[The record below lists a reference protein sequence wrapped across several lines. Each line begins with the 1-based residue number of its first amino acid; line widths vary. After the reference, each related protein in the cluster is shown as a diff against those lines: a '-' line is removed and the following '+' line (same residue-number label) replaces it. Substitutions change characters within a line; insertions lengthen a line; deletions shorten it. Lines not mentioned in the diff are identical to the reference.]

1 MKNTFLLAGV
11 LLPLC
16 LHAQMRHDLKV
27 DLFQVFLSNAVLQY
41 ELSQGNHFGV
51 EIGLGYGW
59 SDTYVMSAIPDAPY
73 ALFDQIIGVAS
84 FGARFYPS
92 KKANADRFYVGA
104 QLRQDYLL
112 KRETGYKDAFLET
125 YGFEPIIDR
134 NLRTVLGGSMGFKR
148 VYKNRILVEIGTRMD
163 AILAAIN
170 DRGDDGVYISW
181 YVEGR
186 VGYRFGKERVVVPE

>member
-27 DLFQVFLSNAVLQY
+27 DLFQVFLSNAVLHY
-41 ELSQGNHFGV
+41 ELSQGKYFGV

-59 SDTYVMSAIPDAPY
+59 SDTYVMSAIPDAPN
-73 ALFDQIIGVAS
+73 ALFNQSIGVAS
-84 FGARFYPS
+84 LAARFYPS
-92 KKANADRFYVGA
+92 KKANADRFYIGA
-104 QLRQDYLL
+104 YLWQDYLL
-112 KRETGYKDAFLET
+112 KRETGYKEAFLET
-125 YGFEPIIDR
+125 YGFEPMIDR
-134 NLRTVLGGSMGFKR
+134 NLRTALGGSLGFKR

-163 AILAAIN
+163 VNPPAIN
-170 DRGDDGVYISW
+170 GRGDDNVLISG